1 MDPHPAHEAQ
11 EAQRQGRREAGA
23 EEAPRE
29 VSRITDRDQKPPKK
43 LQWIDLYLVF
53 AAVLLVV
60 WVLLVLIRT

>member
-1 MDPHPAHEAQ
+1 M
-11 EAQRQGRREAGA
+11 
-23 EEAPRE
+23 
-29 VSRITDRDQKPPKK
+29 SRITDLDQKPPKK